1 MARPI
6 STHRSWSKLT
16 VDRLALINNI
26 AHSYDRRALQWYI
39 EPIQSYS
46 RERSGLVQFVNHEER
61 THQSLIEFFKCIPEF
76 RGISVN
82 DQILLIKCN
91 LVQSVHIHY
100 ILKYHFVED
109 TYIGSLMNFW
119 LGASFYSRIARTRRA
134 YDCFQE
140 HPIILKVSLV
150 VMLFTIN
157 LCRLPERDL
166 RYEFQDRGSLLRSQE
181 MYVTLLWNYLNSVF
195 DERSAV
201 QSMSFLIFQYLR
213 YQHIINEM
221 DLFIGE
227 HFHRE
232 QFRPLMKS
240 VLRLT

>member
-1 MARPI
+1 MRKEWIRTDEERQLLEMKRSQKKQKPTEQPLQVSIVKRKKNQFPFDQVNFREQSINILSECDPISMPI

-26 AHSYDRRALQWYI
+26 AHSYDQRALQWYI

-82 DQILLIKCN
+82 DQILFTKCN
-91 LVQSVHIHY
+91 LGQSVHIHY

-119 LGASFYSRIARTRRA
+119 LGTSFYSRIARTRRA

-166 RYEFQDRGSLLRSQE
+166 RYEFQD
-181 MYVTLLWNYLNSVF
+181 
-195 DERSAV
+195 
-201 QSMSFLIFQYLR
+201 
-213 YQHIINEM
+213 
-221 DLFIGE
+221 
-227 HFHRE
+227 
-232 QFRPLMKS
+232 
-240 VLRLT
+240 